1 MHIEEDSIKNF
12 SGHDSMDN
20 RRNDRLF
27 WSIWISVISVC
38 PRCWKKNLLIRRFLR
53 LTILQNRSFK
63 GQRPLTFR
71 LPELYAAPPEKCSSF
86 IMDFARLQ
94 E

>member
-12 SGHDSMDN
+12 SGHDSMDTEEMIAFLEHL
-20 RRNDRLF
+20 DQ
-27 WSIWISVISVC
+27 
-38 PRCWKKNLLIRRFLR
+38 FLR

-86 IMDFARLQ
+86 IMDFAQLQ